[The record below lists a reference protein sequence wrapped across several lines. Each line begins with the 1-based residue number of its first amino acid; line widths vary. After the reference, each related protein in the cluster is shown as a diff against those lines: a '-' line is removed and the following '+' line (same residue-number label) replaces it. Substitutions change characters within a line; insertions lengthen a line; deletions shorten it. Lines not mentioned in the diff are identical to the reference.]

1 MLNNY
6 VVYFQ
11 GTGDVTEV
19 SATSRTEAI
28 TLAAE
33 QTFQSPET
41 GEEAYVIDVNRMDEF
56 RAVVTWEEA

>member
-1 MLNNY
+1 MTNSY

-11 GTGDVTEV
+11 STGDVADV
-19 SATSRTEAI
+19 SATSRSEAI

-41 GEEAYVIDVNRMDEF
+41 GEEAFVIEIDRMDEF
-56 RAVVTWEEA
+56 RAVVTWEEV